1 MRIAVFGTGG
11 VGGYFGGLLAHG
23 GHEVTF
29 IARGQQLRAIREN
42 GLQVKSVNGDF
53 HVRPA
58 QAIDDPAQ
66 VGPVDYVVVAVK
78 HYHLDQAAPAMRPL
92 VGAETTVVPLLNG
105 VDAHERLIPAL
116 GAGAVV
122 GGLCSL
128 VSLVEA
134 PGVIRQE
141 TKLRQVVVGE
151 LDRSR
156 SERVERLVQAWAE
169 TGAEAIHAEDI
180 HAALWTKLLFIASFG
195 GVGSLARCNMG
206 EMLGAPETRAL
217 FIESMKEV
225 EAVARAGGV
234 GLAPDAVAKAL
245 AMAEGFEPNATT
257 SMQRDVAD
265 GKPFELE
272 AFSGTVIRMGE
283 AAGVPT
289 PVHRHFYALLRPA
302 LARANTPSSLG
313 AV

>member
-1 MRIAVFGTGG
+1 MRIAIFGSGG
-11 VGGYFGGLLAHG
+11 VGGYFGGLLAHA

-29 IARGQQLRAIREN
+29 IARGEHLRAIQQN

-53 HVRPA
+53 SVRPA
-58 QAIDDPAQ
+58 RATDDPSQ
-66 VGPVDYVVVAVK
+66 IGPVEYVVVAVK
-78 HYHLDQAAPAMRPL
+78 HYHLDRAAQDMRPL
-92 VGAETTVVPLLNG
+92 VGPGTTVVPLLNG
-105 VDAHERLIPAL
+105 VDAHEHLIPVL
-116 GAGAVV
+116 GAEAVV

-141 TKLRQVVVGE
+141 TKLRRVVVGE

-180 HAALWTKLLFIASFG
+180 HVAMWTKFLFIASFG
-195 GVGSLARCNMG
+195 GVGSLARSNMG
-206 EMLGAPETRAL
+206 EMLGAPESRAL
-217 FIESMKEV
+217 FIESMREV
-225 EAVARAGGV
+225 EAVARGQGV
-234 GLAPDAVAKAL
+234 ALPPDVVAKSL
-245 AMAEGFEPNATT
+245 AMAEGFEPTATN

-289 PVHRHFYALLRPA
+289 PVHRQFYALLKPA
-302 LARANTPSSLG
+302 LVRATT
-313 AV
+313 

>member
-1 MRIAVFGTGG
+1 MRIAIFGTGG
-11 VGGYFGGLLAHG
+11 VGGYFGGLLAHA

-29 IARGQQLRAIREN
+29 IARGDHLRAIQSK

-53 HVRPA
+53 HAHPA
-58 QAIDDPAQ
+58 QATDDPAT
-66 VGPVDYVVVAVK
+66 VGPVEYVVVAVK

-92 VGAETTVVPLLNG
+92 VGDGTTVVPLLNG
-105 VDAHERLIPAL
+105 VDAHEHLIPVL
-116 GAGAVV
+116 GADAVV

-141 TKLRQVVVGE
+141 TKLRRVVVGE
-151 LDRSR
+151 LDRTR

-180 HAALWTKLLFIASFG
+180 HVAMWTKFLFITSFG

-206 EMLGAPETRAL
+206 RLLGTPETRAL
-217 FIESMKEV
+217 FLESMREV
-225 EAVARAGGV
+225 EAVARARGV
-234 GLAPDAVAKAL
+234 ALPPDVVDKML
-245 AMAEGFEPNATT
+245 AMAEGFEPTATT

-272 AFSGTVIRMGE
+272 AFSGTVVRMGA

-289 PVHRHFYALLRPA
+289 PVHTHFYALLKPA
-302 LARANTPSSLG
+302 LLRAMT
-313 AV
+313 